1 MGAATLTDV
10 SLLDSYETE
19 WRIASEHSCNVLLE
33 GAVTATDA
41 VLRLLQPHI
50 RAPIVWHWPHAP
62 LDLPGGQTRALI
74 LRDAA
79 SLSRDDQRRLFEW
92 MNDTGSR
99 TRIISTTAR
108 PLFALVAAGLFDTAL
123 HYRLNVLLL
132 RVGAPDHS
140 SESLKLF
147 TSVRRPL

>member
-19 WRIASEHSCNVLLE
+19 WRIVCEHSCNVLLE

-62 LDLPGGQTRALI
+62 LDLPSGQTGALI
-74 LRDAA
+74 LRDAG

-92 MNDTGSR
+92 LNDTGSR
-99 TRIISTTAR
+99 TQVISTTAR
-108 PLFALVAAGLFDTAL
+108 PLFALVAGGLFDTAL

-132 RVGAPDHS
+132 SVGTPYH
-140 SESLKLF
+140 
-147 TSVRRPL
+147 